1 VAAGELTM
9 KITEEQRS
17 EHTVL
22 HLQGALKLGEA
33 SRAFAAHIDK
43 IANEGRGALILDLS
57 EMDSLDSTGVGLLV
71 AALRRFQE
79 SFRDLILVNP
89 QRRVLTGLQVTH
101 LDSLFSIQESVS
113 AALTTL
119 ARKDEEQT
127 SEY

>member
-1 VAAGELTM
+1 M

-17 EHTVL
+17 DHTVL
-22 HLQGALKLGEA
+22 HLQGPLKLGEA

-43 IANEGRGALILDLS
+43 IANEGKGALILDLS
-57 EMDSLDSTGVGLLV
+57 EMDSLDSTGVGLFV

-79 SFRDLILVNP
+79 SLRDLVLVNP

-101 LDSLFSIQESVS
+101 LDSLFSIYESVT
-113 AALTTL
+113 AAVAAL
-119 ARKDEEQT
+119 ARKEEEKT